1 MYFLVNASP
10 KQVNVATSIFVMV
23 WRVLGNILC
32 NYDPKVKAK
41 HFKNSICYAVPVLL
55 SYCLTITVS
64 PFYKEG

>member
-41 HFKNSICYAVPVLL
+41 HFKNSICYAVPVL
-55 SYCLTITVS
+55 
-64 PFYKEG
+64 